1 MVCPFC
7 GQNECVRLH
16 RRGFLDQ
23 AMRLAALKPWR
34 CMRCRQRFY
43 ARKVAR
49 ELMRYAHCP
58 QCGNFELQHVES
70 SEVRPRLAT
79 AILRKLHAAAYR
91 CEVCELNFHSLGAV
105 YDATAGNLARQ

>member
-1 MVCPFC
+1 MVCPSC
-7 GQNECVRLH
+7 GQHECVRLH
-16 RRGFLDQ
+16 RRGFLDH
-23 AMRLAALKPWR
+23 AMQLAALKPWR

-58 QCGNFELQHVES
+58 KCGNFELQHVES
-70 SEVRPRLAT
+70 SSLARGFAAT
-79 AILRKLHAAAYR
+79 VFRTLRASAYR
-91 CEVCELNFHSLGAV
+91 CDGCELTFHSFGTP